1 MKFTPTQ
8 KEDLPRIMEIV
19 KEAQHYLADLNI
31 DQWQDNYPNEETILN
46 DIEKNQSF
54 VIKDNGL
61 IIGTT
66 VFTTEEDL
74 NYRKVEGGSWLTP
87 MDNVYGVI
95 HRIAVSNEYRSKGF
109 AKFVFN
115 HCEQLLKEQGI
126 ESMRIDTHRDNLG
139 MQSLVKT
146 LGYKYCGII
155 YLARGGAERFAFE
168 KTLN

>member
-46 DIEKNQSF
+46 DIEKKQSF

-115 HCEQLLKEQGI
+115 NCEQLLKEQGI

-146 LGYKYCGII
+146 LCYKYCGII